1 MSSIT
6 IELPDTKLER
16 LNEVARRFG
25 VSVEELARSS
35 IEELL
40 AQPDDKFQ
48 RVAEYILKKNEDLY
62 RRLA

>member
-6 IELPDTKLER
+6 IELPEKKLER
-16 LNEVARRFG
+16 LNEVARSFG

-48 RVAEYILKKNEDLY
+48 RVAEHILRKNEDLY

>member
-6 IELPDTKLER
+6 IELPDKKLER
-16 LNEVARRFG
+16 LNEVASRFG

-40 AQPDDKFQ
+40 AQPDDKFL
-48 RVAEYILKKNEDLY
+48 RVAEHILRKNEDLY